1 MPFKYRSGLHNV
13 GSYQVSG
20 YPFITGSAID
30 ASDPS
35 NGEIKV
41 EFPTVAKSV
50 TVINTGDTGLRVYFN
65 AAIATNSW
73 CPNGTLTYPD
83 NAPLDGLH
91 FITLSAMQDSVTFD
105 VKCREIYVAST
116 ASGAN
121 DGAFELWAELT
132 GIRNVEMFALTGS
145 GLTTS

>member
-1 MPFKYRSGLHNV
+1 MAFNYRSGLHNV

-20 YPFITGSAID
+20 YPFVTGSAID

-50 TVINTGDTGLRVYFN
+50 TVINTGDIGLRVYFN
-65 AAIATNSW
+65 AAVATNSW
-73 CPNGTLTYPD
+73 CPNDTLSYPD
-83 NAPLDGLH
+83 DAPLTGLH
-91 FITLSAMQDSVTFD
+91 FITIPNVQDSVTFD

-132 GIRNVEMFALTGS
+132 GIRKEEMFALTGS